1 MDLLVDERPGGVAV
15 VGWNGPVSIDA
26 SNAGELRE
34 RAGGVGAAHP
44 RMVLDMGLVGFVD
57 SSGVGALVGL
67 MKSARERGG
76 DLKLTGLSPDL
87 RTILELTRL
96 DRVFEIHPSADAAVR
111 SFEEAG

>member
-1 MDLLVDERPGGVAV
+1 MIPLVDERPGGDAV
-15 VGWNGPVSIDA
+15 VGWRGLVSIDA

-34 RAGGVGAAHP
+34 RAGSVGAAHGP
-44 RMVLDMGLVGFVD
+44 RHGPRGLRGQL
-57 SSGVGALVGL
+57 GGGGTLVGL

-76 DLKLTGLSPDL
+76 YLKLTGLSPDL